1 MSRRYRVVEK
11 PSVFTD
17 YIDIADH
24 IERWTGDRPLAVRTV
39 ELIRDY
45 IKGMR
50 DTPHRGTRRDD
61 LRPDLRI
68 VAFRKRTAIAFE
80 IDETER
86 TVAILRVFYGG
97 QDYET
102 ALRAP

>member
-1 MSRRYRVVEK
+1 VSRRYRVVEK

-17 YIDIADH
+17 YINIADH
-24 IERWTGDRPLAVRTV
+24 IERWTNDRPLAIRTV

-61 LRPDLRI
+61 LRPGLRI

-86 TVAILRVFYGG
+86 TVAILRVFFGG
-97 QDYET
+97 QDYEAAMRT
-102 ALRAP
+102 P